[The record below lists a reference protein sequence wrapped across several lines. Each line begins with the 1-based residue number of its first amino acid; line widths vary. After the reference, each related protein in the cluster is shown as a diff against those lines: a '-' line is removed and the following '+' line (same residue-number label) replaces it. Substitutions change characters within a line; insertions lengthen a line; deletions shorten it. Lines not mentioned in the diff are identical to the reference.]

1 MVICMDCREFS
12 SFLSTLSGC
21 ELVALAGLLS
31 VAISNNL
38 SNDEIDTLGNFFS
51 ALGSNLSTIAT
62 TNGFGKNGNINN
74 NRAKLF
80 HLLISCIVFEHL
92 CTFFSPSLNC
102 IFSNEYEII

>member
-38 SNDEIDTLGNFFS
+38 SNDEIDTLGNFFQ
-51 ALGSNLSTIAT
+51 L
-62 TNGFGKNGNINN
+62 
-74 NRAKLF
+74 
-80 HLLISCIVFEHL
+80 
-92 CTFFSPSLNC
+92 
-102 IFSNEYEII
+102 